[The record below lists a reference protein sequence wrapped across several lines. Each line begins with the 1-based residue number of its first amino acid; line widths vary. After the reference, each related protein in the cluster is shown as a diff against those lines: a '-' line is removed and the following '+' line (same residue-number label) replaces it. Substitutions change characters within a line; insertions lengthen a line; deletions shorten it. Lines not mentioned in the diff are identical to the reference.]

1 MSNQKELEKHFERN
15 EKMWKIWEQRGV
27 NSETNLRVFFH
38 FYATNKEDL
47 NSLCQEL
54 EEYNIVY
61 KKKEV
66 RTFIFFKGWKV
77 DAEITQKWS
86 LPLLQGKMGRFFLMA
101 QQTGVSLEGCG
112 AIMPTKQ

>member
-54 EEYNIVY
+54 EEDNIVY
-61 KKKEV
+61 QKKEV
-66 RTFIFFKGWKV
+66 RTFIFFN
-77 DAEITQKWS
+77 
-86 LPLLQGKMGRFFLMA
+86 
-101 QQTGVSLEGCG
+101 G
-112 AIMPTKQ
+112 ATNGSFVRRLRGYYANKAIIN